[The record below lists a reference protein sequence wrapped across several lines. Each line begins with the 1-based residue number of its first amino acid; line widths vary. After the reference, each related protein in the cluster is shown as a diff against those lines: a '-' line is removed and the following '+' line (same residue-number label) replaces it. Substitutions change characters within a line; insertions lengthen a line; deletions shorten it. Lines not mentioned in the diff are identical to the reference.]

1 MTASMTFSRGLAFY
15 LALCMLVL
23 SPLQGVGTASAE
35 VGVKTV
41 VFGAAVGVGAL
52 FAIKAMVGPASA
64 VATVGAAGTGI
75 AATVGGAVGGLMSG
89 VSSLTS
95 TLSTGAMSLMRGLGS
110 MMTTGLSSVASVVTQ
125 PWFYVPA
132 AVIGAGLLV
141 YHFYKKAHPEVRAAS
156 LVEKPL
162 AFFDRWRA
170 RVTSRAPLPYAMG
183 RALPVGGYSN
193 AYYGGMSNFYVGG
206 PAAFGNASLA
216 TTGGYGLQPANTAPV
231 TPLGDGAAPAGLAPM
246 SDLRTNLQPSA
257 PEGSSSLQAELAKAE
272 QSRKEA
278 YTRLVDAMKA
288 PAGNLGASSEPATQA
303 VRDYKAA
310 NDRVQQLREQAGVR

>member
-15 LALCMLVL
+15 LALCLLVL

-64 VATVGAAGTGI
+64 VATVGAAGTGV

-141 YHFYKKAHPEVRAAS
+141 YHFYKKAHPQVRAAS

-183 RALPVGGYSN
+183 GTLPAGGYSN

-206 PAAFGNASLA
+206 PAAFGNTSLA
-216 TTGGYGLQPANTAPV
+216 TAGGYGLQPASTAPV
-231 TPLGDGAAPAGLAPM
+231 TPLGDAAPAGLAPM
-246 SDLRTNLQPSA
+246 SDLRSNLQPSA

-272 QSRKEA
+272 QNRKEA
-278 YTRLVDAMKA
+278 YTRLVDAMKTQ
-288 PAGNLGASSEPATQA
+288 AGSLGASSEAATQA

>member
-23 SPLQGVGTASAE
+23 SPLQGVSTASAE

-41 VFGAAVGVGAL
+41 VLGATVGVGAL
-52 FAIKAMVGPASA
+52 FAIKALVGPASA
-64 VATVGAAGTGI
+64 VATVGAGGTGI
-75 AATVGGAVGGLMSG
+75 ATTVGGALGGLMSG

-95 TLSTGAMSLMRGLGS
+95 TLATGAMSLMRGLGS

-132 AVIGAGLLV
+132 AVIGGGLLV
-141 YHFYKKAHPEVRAAS
+141 YHFYKKSHPEAAS
-156 LVEKPL
+156 AGSILGKPL

-170 RVTSRAPLPYAMG
+170 RVTSRTPQPYALGQMIPAG
-183 RALPVGGYSN
+183 NYSS

-206 PAAFGNASLA
+206 STLGTAGS
-216 TTGGYGLQPANTAPV
+216 YGMQPANVLPV
-231 TPLGDGAAPAGLAPM
+231 TPLGEAAPAGVAPIA
-246 SDLRTNLQPSA
+246 DLRANLQPAA
-257 PEGSSSLQAELAKAE
+257 PEATGSLQAELAKAE

-278 YTRLVDAMKA
+278 YGRLVEAMKTQSGA
-288 PAGNLGASSEPATQA
+288 LGTSSDSATQA
-303 VRDYKAA
+303 VRDYKTA
-310 NDRVQQLREQAGVR
+310 NERVQQLREQAGAR